1 MVRLG
6 HRAVF
11 PSHAAMSCNLKGVKC
26 PHVLGKLGL
35 LIQGRK
41 KLCVALKGDLP
52 RDARFMTDY
61 SIDGHSGMHLP
72 GTGFLLLKA
81 LQIEAHQASQTTAFE
96 ASYHTWP
103 PLALAGQQNSTV

>member
-1 MVRLG
+1 M
-6 HRAVF
+6 
-11 PSHAAMSCNLKGVKC
+11 
-26 PHVLGKLGL
+26 
-35 LIQGRK
+35 
-41 KLCVALKGDLP
+41 ALKGDLP

-96 ASYHTWP
+96 ASYHAWP
-103 PLALAGQQNSTV
+103 PLGLAGQQNSTV